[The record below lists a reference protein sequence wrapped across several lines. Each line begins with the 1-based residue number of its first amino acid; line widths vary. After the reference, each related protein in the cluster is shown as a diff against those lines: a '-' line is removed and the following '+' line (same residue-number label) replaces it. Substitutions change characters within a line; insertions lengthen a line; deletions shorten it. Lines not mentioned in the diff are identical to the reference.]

1 MKQQSTPWHLKTILN
16 VASTIIFNTVK
27 LVLKNVLLDGRM
39 LPLDNQDC
47 FAHRNIVLSL
57 QNTDQYI
64 QMMLRTSVMI

>member
-1 MKQQSTPWHLKTILN
+1 MKQQSTPWHLKTVLN
-16 VASTIIFNTVK
+16 VTSGIIFNTVK

-57 QNTDQYI
+57 QNADQFI
-64 QMMLRTSVMI
+64 QMMFTLE